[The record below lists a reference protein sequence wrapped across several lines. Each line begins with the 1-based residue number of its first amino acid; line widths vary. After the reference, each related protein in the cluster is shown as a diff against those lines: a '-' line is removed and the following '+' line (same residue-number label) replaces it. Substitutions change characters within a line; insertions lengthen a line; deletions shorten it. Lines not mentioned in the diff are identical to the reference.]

1 MNKLH
6 FGDDISTT
14 ARIWPSCVEGAL
26 GGDRNPAAVQ
36 HRRLIVCVDTATR
49 GTVHV
54 RVHWRPERREAR
66 VQPRRGARL
75 LLGSGSPRNPTLSVV
90 MQLDRVGVPVPVR
103 RICAAALLDRATVDG
118 GTAREAQGRRQDRFA
133 AVQPA
138 RGLRPRLVLVL
149 HVGRP
154 ISRTAWRRTF
164 CCADTLVGN
173 RHPAVARRR
182 RLSIRLRGVA
192 RRGARHPGSC
202 SWSTWA
208 RSTAARCTT
217 RTPAILARDPRGA
230 RRPWSRCSSTAM
242 MSRSLCDGFPPR
254 RLWTAQQSMASRR

>member
-1 MNKLH
+1 MRR
-6 FGDDISTT
+6 GR
-14 ARIWPSCVEGAL
+14 ARRRPEPGRCAAPTP
-26 GGDRNPAAVQ
+26 DRLRG
-36 HRRLIVCVDTATR
+36 HRDARHRA
-49 GTVHV
+49 V

-75 LLGSGSPRNPTLSVV
+75 LLGSGSPRNSTLSVA
-90 MQLDRVGVPVPVR
+90 MQLDRDGAPVPVR

-118 GTAREAQGRRQDRFA
+118 CTAREAQGRRQDRLA

-138 RGLRPRLVLVL
+138 RGLRPRLVRVL
-149 HVGRP
+149 QVGRP
-154 ISRTAWRRTF
+154 ISTWRRTF

-192 RRGARHPGSC
+192 RRGARCRPGSC

-217 RTPAILARDPRGA
+217 RTPATLARDPRGA
-230 RRPWSRCSSTAM
+230 RRPRSRCSSTAM
-242 MSRSLCDGFPPR
+242 MSRSLYDGFPPW